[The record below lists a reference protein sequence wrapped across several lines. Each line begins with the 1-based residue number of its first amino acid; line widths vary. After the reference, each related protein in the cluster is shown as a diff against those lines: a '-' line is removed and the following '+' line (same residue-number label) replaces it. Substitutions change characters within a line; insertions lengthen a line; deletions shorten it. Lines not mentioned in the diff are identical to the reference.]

1 MDTEFSQHFRV
12 QTATRKH
19 DAAGTSTDQAIARST
34 KGHFTDITLI
44 VLFVLFVLF
53 VLLREVHFLPA
64 LVAPPQRQEVGGGG
78 CGEERETGDSTA
90 HGAKTDDRQSAAT
103 ATGAVLVLVGEPPSS
118 HL

>member
-34 KGHFTDITLI
+34 KGHFTDITL
-44 VLFVLFVLF
+44 FVLF
-53 VLLREVHFLPA
+53 VLLREVHFLPT
-64 LVAPPQRQEVGGGG
+64 LVAPPQRREVGGGG

-90 HGAKTDDRQSAAT
+90 HGAKIDDRQSAAT